1 MSPFAL
7 AFLVLMAA
15 SLLLVLAA
23 VGRLVWRR
31 LRPSAGAS
39 SAGNESPRTSSIA
52 DFLLLLAVAMS
63 WYNVSSGWIA
73 QLTIYPIYADMN
85 AFGPQAFH
93 GFGRGYLSRLPII
106 ILPAGVMC
114 LAWSLLLW
122 LPSRNVPTRTVWIIV
137 ALCISF
143 VAITPI
149 PAGAQEQMYNDGF
162 SPDLHARLLW
172 SNGIRAVIFT
182 VIGLLSLAAL
192 RSRWTSREPP
202 GA

>member
-31 LRPSAGAS
+31 LRPSALTS

-73 QLTIYPIYADMN
+73 QLTIYPIYADMK

-122 LPSRNVPTRTVWIIV
+122 LPSPNVPTRTVWIIV

-143 VAITPI
+143 AAITPI

-172 SNGIRAVIFT
+172 SNGIRAVLFT

>member
-31 LRPSAGAS
+31 LRPSALTS

-73 QLTIYPIYADMN
+73 QLTI
-85 AFGPQAFH
+85 
-93 GFGRGYLSRLPII
+93 
-106 ILPAGVMC
+106 
-114 LAWSLLLW
+114 
-122 LPSRNVPTRTVWIIV
+122 
-137 ALCISF
+137 
-143 VAITPI
+143 
-149 PAGAQEQMYNDGF
+149 
-162 SPDLHARLLW
+162 
-172 SNGIRAVIFT
+172 
-182 VIGLLSLAAL
+182 
-192 RSRWTSREPP
+192 
-202 GA
+202 